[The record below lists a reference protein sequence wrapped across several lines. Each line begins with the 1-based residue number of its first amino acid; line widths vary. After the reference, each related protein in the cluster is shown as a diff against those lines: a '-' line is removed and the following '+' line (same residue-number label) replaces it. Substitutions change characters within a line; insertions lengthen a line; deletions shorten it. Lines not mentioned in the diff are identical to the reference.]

1 MIEQNVQ
8 KNQLPNEIKPAF
20 KELKVL
26 QHLKTAGFKKKFG
39 FTCSFLF
46 QLVFVLLFHHKNW
59 FRLLESEKAESFP
72 GKDAVYR
79 FLNHSGYAWR
89 RFLSLLSASTINKIQ
104 PLTGVNRVSVFV
116 IDDSMF
122 ERNRSKAVELLSR
135 FKDHATGCYYK
146 GFRMLTLGWS
156 DGHTFIPVDFS
167 LLASIKSQV
176 NGIMQAIDKRT
187 SGYKR
192 RVEALLPAPEVFPA
206 MIDRALSAGV
216 QASYVLM
223 DSWFTHAPLIQAMLD
238 RGLDVI
244 GMVKADKKRYLVGGR
259 RLSLQELY
267 FEAIPVLG
275 KSKGILRSIRTEL
288 SPGITVTM
296 VFVRHRSKKKE
307 WLAILCTDCTLPEEE
322 IIRIYGIRWDI
333 EVFFKCAKS
342 LLRLQKEFQG
352 RSYDLLISHT
362 TIVFSRYILLAWQH
376 RQSTDNR
383 TLGGLFHLL
392 CDEVSQ
398 LDWAIALRQLI
409 ELIEDVAKKT
419 SKKITTLI
427 QTQLQ
432 QWIAG
437 LPSYIKAYLP
447 ISGCES

>member
-1 MIEQNVQ
+1 M
-8 KNQLPNEIKPAF
+8 
-20 KELKVL
+20 L
-26 QHLKTAGFKKKFG
+26 QHLRTAGFKKKFG
-39 FTCSFLF
+39 FTCSYLF
-46 QLVFVLLFHHKNW
+46 QLVFILLFHHKNW
-59 FRLLESEKAESFP
+59 FRLLESLKGETYP

-89 RFLSLLSASTINKIQ
+89 RFLSSLSSFTIGKVH
-104 PLTGVNRVSVFV
+104 PLTGEDRISVFV
-116 IDDSMF
+116 VDDSMY

-167 LLASIKSQV
+167 LLASLKSQV
-176 NGIMQAIDKRT
+176 NGIMEKIDKRT

-192 RVEALLPAPEVFPA
+192 RMEALLPAPEVIPA

-223 DSWFTHAPLIQAMLD
+223 DSWFTHAPLIHAMLA

-244 GMVKADKKRYLVGGR
+244 GMVKADKKRYLIHGR
-259 RLSLQELY
+259 RLTLHELY
-267 FEAIPVLG
+267 YKAMPVEG
-275 KSKGILRSIRTEL
+275 NKKGILRSIRTQL
-288 SPGITVTM
+288 SPGIPVTI
-296 VFVRHRSKKKE
+296 VFVRHRSNKKE
-307 WLAILCTDCTLPEEE
+307 WLAILCTDLSLPVEE

-333 EVFFKCAKS
+333 EVFFKCTKS

-376 RQSTDNR
+376 RQSTDKR

-392 CDEVSQ
+392 CDEIGQ
-398 LDWAIALRQLI
+398 IDWAIALKQLI
-409 ELIEDVAKKT
+409 EILETVAKGA

-427 QTQLQ
+427 QKQLQ
-432 QWIAG
+432 QWIAA
-437 LPSYIKAYLP
+437 LPSHIKAYLP
-447 ISGCES
+447 KLSCES

>member
-8 KNQLPNEIKPAF
+8 QNQLPNEIKPAF

-26 QHLKTAGFKKKFG
+26 QHLRTAGFKKKFG
-39 FTCSFLF
+39 YTCSFLF

-59 FRLLESEKAESFP
+59 FRLLESKKGGSFP

-89 RFLSLLSASTINKIQ
+89 RFLTLLSSSTIEKIQ
-104 PLTGVNRVSVFV
+104 PLTGEDRVSVFV
-116 IDDSMF
+116 VDDSMF
-122 ERNRSKAVELLSR
+122 ERNRSKVVELLSR
-135 FKDHATGCYYK
+135 FKDHATGCFYK

-176 NGIMQAIDKRT
+176 NGIMQEIDKRT

-192 RVEALLPAPEVFPA
+192 RVEALLPAPKVIPA

-223 DSWFTHAPLIQAMLD
+223 DSWFTHAPLIQSMLD
-238 RGLDVI
+238 RGLNVI
-244 GMVKADKKRYLVGGR
+244 GMVKDDKKRYLVGGS

-267 FEAIPVLG
+267 FKAIPVQG
-275 KSKGILRSIRTEL
+275 KNKGILRSIRTEL
-288 SPGITVTM
+288 SPGIPVRM

-307 WLAILCTDCTLPEEE
+307 WLAILCTDLSIPEEE

-352 RSYDLLISHT
+352 RSYDMLISHT

-398 LDWAIALRQLI
+398 LDWALALKQLI
-409 ELIEDVAKKT
+409 ELLEDVAKKAG
-419 SKKITTLI
+419 KKITTLI
-427 QTQLQ
+427 ETQLQ

-437 LPSYIKAYLP
+437 LPNYIKVYLP
-447 ISGCES
+447 KLSCES

>member
-1 MIEQNVQ
+1 MGS
-8 KNQLPNEIKPAF
+8 NEIKPAF